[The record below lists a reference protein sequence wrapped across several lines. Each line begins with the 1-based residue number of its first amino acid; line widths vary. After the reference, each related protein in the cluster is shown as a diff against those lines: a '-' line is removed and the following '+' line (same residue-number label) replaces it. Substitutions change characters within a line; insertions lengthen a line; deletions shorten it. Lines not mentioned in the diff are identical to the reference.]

1 MKKIILLFLLCLP
14 LFGYAQSDDKYLEGA
29 ITLKDGKVCFST
41 EMNVPAMTKE
51 QVYETLLNWANKRFQ
66 PTEKMNARVLFQ
78 DPNEGSIA
86 VGGEEYMVFNSSAL
100 SLDRTRIYYQ
110 LRLFCEAGKC
120 SIDMTRIRYWYDEA
134 RNGGERYEAE
144 EWITDKWALNKTKTK
159 LTPITGKFRRKTIDL
174 KDELFKDIQSTL
186 GSKMIELGLQA
197 APVTPES
204 QVKVTSAQPKQEVI
218 PAMEIQPVATKTPVA
233 QPTVQQP
240 EPVKATPQPSNDEA
254 LIAQAV
260 RMTITAGN
268 DEQFEISKECWGGFG
283 ELFGKKVAFCLI
295 DTQKTMGNML
305 MSQSDN
311 YKISFYGANNS
322 QPVVV
327 IECKKLMTQN
337 INGEEAQKMS
347 PSCVAGKSYNMY
359 VGEILK

>member
-1 MKKIILLFLLCLP
+1 
-14 LFGYAQSDDKYLEGA
+14 
-29 ITLKDGKVCFST
+29 
-41 EMNVPAMTKE
+41 
-51 QVYETLLNWANKRFQ
+51 
-66 PTEKMNARVLFQ
+66 
-78 DPNEGSIA
+78 
-86 VGGEEYMVFNSSAL
+86 
-100 SLDRTRIYYQ
+100 
-110 LRLFCEAGKC
+110 
-120 SIDMTRIRYWYDEA
+120 
-134 RNGGERYEAE
+134 
-144 EWITDKWALNKTKTK
+144 
-159 LTPITGKFRRKTIDL
+159 
-174 KDELFKDIQSTL
+174 
-186 GSKMIELGLQA
+186 
-197 APVTPES
+197 
-204 QVKVTSAQPKQEVI
+204 
-218 PAMEIQPVATKTPVA
+218 MEIQPVATKTPVA

-305 MSQSDN
+305 MIQSDN

-337 INGEEAQKMS
+337 INGEEAKKMNS
-347 PSCVAGKSYNMY
+347 SCEVEISYNMY
-359 VGEILK
+359 VGEIIK